1 LVTKNI
7 NSKNNPTIIIN
18 QTNLQKMKKSTL
30 FLKKLSFVLVLLCGT
45 LAFSQNSSLS
55 GKVTDAQGAAVA
67 GANVV
72 LEKMSKA
79 TMSDADGNYS
89 FTGLNDGSATVTV
102 SFIGLATQKKS
113 TTING
118 KTVLDFQLQDD
129 SKSLDEVVV
138 TGVVNPK
145 SKIKSSVSIT
155 TLDAKQ
161 VEQSAPRSTAEIFRT
176 IPGIRSESS
185 GGEGNA
191 NIAVRGVPIS
201 SGGSKYLQLQED
213 GLPVLLFGD
222 IAFATADIFTRF
234 DRNIS
239 KIEAIRGGSASILSS
254 NAPGGIINFIS
265 KTGKTEGGTMA
276 TSFGLDYNDF
286 RTDLE
291 YGARIGEGMYFH
303 AGGFYRAGEGVRS
316 PGFVANNGGQVK
328 LNVTKEF
335 EKGTV
340 TVYAKYLND
349 RAAAYMPMPM
359 QVTGTN
365 ASPNWG
371 SISGYDATSG
381 AMQSIYLDHNVGLGP
396 NGELR
401 RAKVSDGMHPI
412 SKAIGVS
419 ANFDLAEGWKVTENG
434 RFASNSGLFIA
445 PFPAEVGSAATI
457 ANSFGAGSTL
467 TFANDGTPFNNPNGL
482 VARIHM
488 FDTQLNN
495 MDNFMNDLR
504 ITKKF
509 DKIGLGVTAGYF
521 KSIQNISMSWLWNSY
536 LQEVSDNNPRLINVT
551 DAAGNLLSENG
562 LYAYGTPAWGN
573 LARNYDTQY
582 NVAAP
587 YANISYE
594 ATDKLSLEGGIRYD
608 QGQVNG
614 SFAGGTS
621 SAFDIN
627 NDNVIS
633 VPEQN
638 VFAVNTA
645 NATAVDYQY
654 HYVSYSA
661 GANYLIDAQQSV
673 FARYSRGAS
682 AKADRILFSGLDYL
696 NGNKINALDFLNQAE
711 IGYKRKFNKGYVYAT
726 FFSSKTNEQGGY
738 EATSNSIIDND
749 YKSMGLELETSYNAT
764 QNLNLRGG
772 FTYTK
777 SEITTGANKGNE
789 ARRQPKMMY
798 NFIPTYKFSNNKNAL
813 GLSFIGQTKAF
824 TQDSNQLV
832 MDGFLIVNGFVDFEL
847 TKGLSLNLA
856 GNNLFNTLAITEAE
870 EGSITENTVNYVRAR
885 PLPGRSVSMSL
896 SYKF

>member
-1 LVTKNI
+1 MKNI
-7 NSKNNPTIIIN
+7 T
-18 QTNLQKMKKSTL
+18 Q
-30 FLKKLSFVLVLLCGT
+30 FLKKMLVIVAVMLFNQS
-45 LAFSQNSSLS
+45 FSQSGSLS
-55 GKVTDAQGAAVA
+55 GKVTDAKGEPVI

-72 LEKMSKA
+72 VESSKSSI
-79 TMSDADGNYS
+79 TDTDGNFS
-89 FTGLNDGSATVTV
+89 ISGLAEGTTSVTV
-102 SFIGLATQKKS
+102 SFIGLTTQKKS
-113 TTING
+113 VAISG
-118 KTVLDFQLQDD
+118 RTVLNFQLQDD
-129 SKSLDEVVV
+129 AKSLEEVVV

-155 TLDAKQ
+155 TLDVKQ

-201 SGGSKYLQLQED
+201 SGGSKYLQIQED
-213 GLPVLLFGD
+213 GLPVLLYGD

-234 DRNIS
+234 DRNIA
-239 KIEAIRGGSASILSS
+239 KIEAIRGGSASTLSS

-265 KTGKTEGGTMA
+265 KTGKTEGGSMA

-291 YGARIGEGMYFH
+291 YGAKIGDGLFFH

-316 PGFVANNGGQVK
+316 PGFIANNGGQVK
-328 LNVTKEF
+328 FNVTKEF
-335 EKGTV
+335 ETGSV
-340 TVYAKYLND
+340 TVYAKFLND
-349 RAAAYMPMPM
+349 RAAAYMPMPLE
-359 QVTGTN
+359 VSGTN

-371 SISGYDATSG
+371 SIKGYDATSG
-381 AMQSIYLDHNVGLGP
+381 AMQSVFLDQNVGLGP

-401 RAKVSDGMHPI
+401 RAKVSDGMHPV
-412 SKAIGVS
+412 SKSIGAS
-419 ANFDLAEGWKVTENG
+419 ANFQLGDGWKVTENG
-434 RFASNSGLFIA
+434 RFSSNSGLFIA
-445 PFPAEVGSAATI
+445 PFPAEVGTAAAI
-457 ANSFGAGSTL
+457 ATSFGAGSTL
-467 TFANDGTPFNNPNGL
+467 TYANDGSAFNTANGL

-509 DKIGLGVTAGYF
+509 NKVGVTAGYF

-536 LQEVSDNNPRLINVT
+536 LQEVSDSNPRLINVT
-551 DAAGNLLSENG
+551 DAGGNLLSENG

-582 NVAAP
+582 NVSAP
-587 YANISYE
+587 YANISFD
-594 ATDKLSLEGGIRYD
+594 ATDKLSLEGGVRYD
-608 QGQVNG
+608 KGQVNG

-621 SAFDIN
+621 AAFDIN
-627 NDNVIS
+627 NDGAIS

-645 NATAVDYQY
+645 NSTAVDYQY
-654 HYVSYSA
+654 DYVSYTL
-661 GANYLIDAQQSV
+661 GANYLIDAGQSV

-682 AKADRILFSGLDYL
+682 AKADRILFSGLNYL
-696 NGNKINALDFLNQAE
+696 DGDKINALDFLNQAE
-711 IGYKRKFNKGYVYAT
+711 VGYKRKFDKGYVYAT
-726 FFSSKTNEQGGY
+726 VFSAKTNEQGGY

-764 QNLNLRGG
+764 ESLNLRGG

-777 SEITTGANKGNE
+777 AEVTTGANKGNDP
-789 ARRQPKMMY
+789 RRQPKMMY
-798 NFIPTYKFSNNKNAL
+798 NFIPTYKFSQNRNAV
-813 GLSFIGQTKAF
+813 GLSFIGQTKAY

-832 MDGFLIVNGFVDFEL
+832 MDGFLIVNGFVEFEV
-847 TKGLSLNLA
+847 TKGLSLNLS
-856 GNNLFNTLAITEAE
+856 GNNLLNTLAITEAE

-885 PLPGRSVSMSL
+885 PLPGRSLSMSL